1 MQKPK
6 LTEEQIAHA
15 AATGEAD
22 EYLAAHSEITPVYAP
37 GRKKPRYDVIL
48 DAEAAD
54 ELFQQYN
61 DGKGSLQ
68 TASVQEIKR
77 M

>member
-1 MQKPK
+1 MQKTK
-6 LTEEQIAHA
+6 LTKEQIAHA

-22 EYLAAHSEITPVYAP
+22 EYLAEHSEITPVYAP

-54 ELFQQYN
+54 EFFSSATMAKEVCKPLRC
-61 DGKGSLQ
+61 
-68 TASVQEIKR
+68 KR
-77 M
+77 FKHM